1 MFFKQ
6 RAAENA
12 TLSCFFGCASL
23 AKAAVVGAVTA
34 DIPPQP
40 QDMTRIVEA
49 NLRGTAP
56 EPARA

>member
-12 TLSCFFGCASL
+12 TLSYFFGCAGL
-23 AKAAVVGAVTA
+23 AKAVAIGAVTA
-34 DIPPQP
+34 DIPPQL
-40 QDMTRIVEA
+40 QDIARIVEA
-49 NLRGTAP
+49 NLRETAP

>member
-12 TLSCFFGCASL
+12 TLSCFFGCAGL
-23 AKAAVVGAVTA
+23 VKAVTIDAVTA

-40 QDMTRIVEA
+40 QDMARIVEA